1 MPIYFFH
8 LRRGGWVIPDLEGT
22 PLVSIDA
29 ARHAGVLDARELI
42 IRILMTEEPLSLTDS
57 IDIAD
62 ENSVVLDT
70 VTFRDALGFSEG

>member
-1 MPIYFFH
+1 
-8 LRRGGWVIPDLEGT
+8 
-22 PLVSIDA
+22 VSIDA
-29 ARHAGVLDARELI
+29 ARHAAVLDARELI